1 MIFVQLKK
9 YLKQNRRQMGKK
21 ENMKDILRI
30 LKYFPYFL
38 FLVAAKP
45 KKVDTSQQMKEGK
58 KEIKKKDFFQ
68 HCVIF
73 FYMQKFFPFFTMNCL
88 KILNC
93 FPYSLFLIATAYKR
107 FFYQPKN
114 GGKGKK

>member
-1 MIFVQLKK
+1 
-9 YLKQNRRQMGKK
+9 MGKK

-73 FYMQKFFPFFTMNCL
+73 STCKKFSFLFYDEL
-88 KILNC
+88 
-93 FPYSLFLIATAYKR
+93 S
-107 FFYQPKN
+107 KN
-114 GGKGKK
+114 S